1 MTRLSK
7 GGIHLILCFAPLRVF
22 IDCHQCRS
30 SPANLVLY
38 GSDLG
43 WSCAGSLYWSFEVG
57 PEYHLE
63 RLVGFGEGGRWVVSL
78 QLCRLKLVFKTALLI
93 CQDHRVCE
101 LRKHFSFLF
110 TPFFEDFQQ
119 PKSFC
124 CNRSTTNFFMISFL
138 SRLVC
143 CSWVSWWGGQLERRE
158 ELFLGAACVLC
169 SLFCSAAL
177 VLLALLVL

>member
-1 MTRLSK
+1 VTRLSK
-7 GGIHLILCFAPLRVF
+7 GGIHLILYFAPLRVF

-30 SPANLVLY
+30 SPANLVLN

-57 PEYHLE
+57 PEYYLE

-138 SRLVC
+138 SRTIDFFFSLRAYGFIC
-143 CSWVSWWGGQLERRE
+143 GWPRPVSSR
-158 ELFLGAACVLC
+158 
-169 SLFCSAAL
+169 SAK
-177 VLLALLVL
+177 